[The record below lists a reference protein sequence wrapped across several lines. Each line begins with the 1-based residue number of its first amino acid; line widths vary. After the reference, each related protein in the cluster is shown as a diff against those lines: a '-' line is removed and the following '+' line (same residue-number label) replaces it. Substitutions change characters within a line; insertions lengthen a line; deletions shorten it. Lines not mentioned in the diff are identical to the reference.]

1 MKRREYMLQ
10 QDKDLIEEAVSS
22 EEIYK
27 GKIVHL
33 FCDTV
38 RLPNGKEATREV
50 IRHVGAAAV
59 VPLTDEGNVI
69 LVRQY
74 RYPFAQ
80 VMLEIPAGKLDI
92 GEDPI
97 DCAKRELIEETGYDA
112 KELVY
117 LGAFYPS
124 VAMLNEV
131 IHLFLAKNMTL
142 CETNLDEDEFLHVEQ
157 RPLGEV
163 VEQVM
168 RGEIPD
174 GKTQTAILKAYYL
187 LNGDVIP
194 DKQPE

>member
-1 MKRREYMLQ
+1 MLQ

>member
-1 MKRREYMLQ
+1 MVQ
-10 QDKDLIEEAVSS
+10 QDKDLIEETVSS

-74 RYPFAQ
+74 RYPFSQ

-92 GEDPI
+92 GEDPM

-112 KELVY
+112 KEFVY

-131 IHLFLAKNMTL
+131 IHLYLAKNMML
-142 CETNLDEDEFLHVEQ
+142 RETNLDEDEFLHVEQ
-157 RPLGEV
+157 RPLSEV

-168 RGEIPD
+168 RGKIPD

-187 LNGDVIP
+187 LNGDVTP

>member
-1 MKRREYMLQ
+1 MLQ
-10 QDKDLIEEAVSS
+10 QDKDLIEEAISS
-22 EEIYK
+22 EEIFK

-33 FCDTV
+33 FRDTV

-50 IRHVGAAAV
+50 MRHVGAAAV

-80 VMLEIPAGKLDI
+80 VMLEIPAGKLDA
-92 GEDPI
+92 GEDPL
-97 DCAKRELIEETGYDA
+97 DCAKRELLEETGVDA
-112 KELVY
+112 KEFVY

-124 VAMLNEV
+124 VAMLDEV
-131 IHLFLAKNMTL
+131 IHLYLARDFSKGSAK
-142 CETNLDEDEFLHVEQ
+142 LDADEFLHVEQ

-168 RGEIPD
+168 HGEIPD
-174 GKTQTAILKAYYL
+174 GKTQAAILKAYYL
-187 LNGDVIP
+187 LNGEVTP
-194 DKQPE
+194 DKRPE

>member
-1 MKRREYMLQ
+1 MVQ

-80 VMLEIPAGKLDI
+80 VMLEIPAGKLDV
-92 GEDPI
+92 GENPI

-112 KELVY
+112 KEFVY

-131 IHLFLAKNMTL
+131 IHLFLAKNMTMR
-142 CETNLDEDEFLHVEQ
+142 ETNLDEDEFLHVEQ
-157 RPLGEV
+157 RPLSEV
-163 VEQVM
+163 VEAVM

-174 GKTQTAILKAYYL
+174 GKTQTAILKAHYL
-187 LNGDVIP
+187 LNGGVTP
-194 DKQPE
+194 DTQLE

>member
-1 MKRREYMLQ
+1 MKRREDMLQ
-10 QDKDLIEEAVSS
+10 QDKDLNEKTVSS

-74 RYPFAQ
+74 RYPFSQ

-157 RPLGEV
+157 RPLSEV

-187 LNGDVIP
+187 LNGDVTP

>member
-1 MKRREYMLQ
+1 MKRGEDMLQ

-22 EEIYK
+22 EEIFK

-33 FCDTV
+33 FRDTV

-50 IRHVGAAAV
+50 MRHAGAAAV
-59 VPLTDEGNVI
+59 VPLTDDGDVI

-80 VMLEIPAGKLDI
+80 VMLEIPAGKLDS
-92 GEDPI
+92 GEDPLV
-97 DCAKRELIEETGYDA
+97 CAKRELLEETGVDA
-112 KELVY
+112 KEFVY

-124 VAMLNEV
+124 VAMLDEV
-131 IHLFLAKNMTL
+131 IHLYLARNFTKG
-142 CETNLDEDEFLHVEQ
+142 EANLDADEFLHVEQ
-157 RPLGEV
+157 RPLSEV

-174 GKTQTAILKAYYL
+174 GKTQAAILKAHYL
-187 LNGDVIP
+187 LAGAAIP
-194 DKQPE
+194 DRLPE

>member
-1 MKRREYMLQ
+1 MLE

-50 IRHVGAAAV
+50 IRHVGAAAI

-74 RYPFAQ
+74 RYPFSQ

-92 GEDPI
+92 GEDPM

-157 RPLGEV
+157 RPLREV
-163 VEQVM
+163 VEAVM

-187 LNGDVIP
+187 FNGDFTP
-194 DKQPE
+194 DTQPE

>member
-1 MKRREYMLQ
+1 MKRRTYMVQ
-10 QDKDLIEEAVSS
+10 QDKDLIEETVSS

-92 GEDPI
+92 DEDPI

-112 KELVY
+112 KEFVY

-187 LNGDVIP
+187 LNGDVTP

>member
-1 MKRREYMLQ
+1 MLQ
-10 QDKDLIEEAVSS
+10 QDKDLNEKTVSS

-74 RYPFAQ
+74 RYPFSQ

-157 RPLGEV
+157 RPLSEV

-187 LNGDVIP
+187 LNGDVTP